1 MNITINRNQFVLG
14 TAAIV
19 LAMVLSFVLGAKTV
33 EPEVVTVVEETTKY
47 VEVIPEEDFD
57 VSVLEEWGGDF
68 SEGKIRMIGAWLYGQ
83 DNNGDPIVIDERN
96 ELWTLPNYNIAA
108 EDFLLM
114 WIADNHTE
122 VVHDDIVMKVWV
134 EKYEMMG
141 EVG

>member
-1 MNITINRNQFVLG
+1 MNITINRNQFVLA
-14 TAAIV
+14 TI
-19 LAMVLSFVLGAKTV
+19 LIMMTMVVSFVLGTKSV

-83 DNNGDPIVIDERN
+83 DNNGDPIVIDERD